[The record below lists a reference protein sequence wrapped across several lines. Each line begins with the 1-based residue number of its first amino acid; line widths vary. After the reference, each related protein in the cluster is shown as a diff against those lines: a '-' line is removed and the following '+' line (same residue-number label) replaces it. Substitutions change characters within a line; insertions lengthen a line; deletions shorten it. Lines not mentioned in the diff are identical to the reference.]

1 VHVVKA
7 SYQAASGELP
17 SSFAKSESNAT
28 AAGSDEI
35 KAGELADALPAAAAL
50 MLKLV
55 PGQTGEHVQLPK
67 LFTQQAQQSWEGPG
81 YTITRLAPAL
91 RHVKSCLTVSYHP
104 QNFPFG
110 THLHQ
115 RRPQALQ
122 AAKEELQKCIT
133 GLQLPGLPSQIAE
146 LKTKV
151 KELEDATS
159 AADEDQPAIELLRRK
174 LNNHCQLMRASNAD
188 WNQLVNLRQQIA
200 GKEEANAC

>member
-1 VHVVKA
+1 MC
-7 SYQAASGELP
+7 SCLN
-17 SSFAKSESNAT
+17 F
-28 AAGSDEI
+28 
-35 KAGELADALPAAAAL
+35 
-50 MLKLV
+50 
-55 PGQTGEHVQLPK
+55 
-67 LFTQQAQQSWEGPG
+67 FTQQAQQSWEGPG

-188 WNQLVNLRQQIA
+188 WNQLVSLRQQIA